1 MSRRAKLEIAEVNAV
16 TSLIPTWVKDLTDSS
31 VGDAFAQQLIT
42 ELQGD
47 KEARPP
53 FSLTDGVLS
62 KIDCI

>member
-1 MSRRAKLEIAEVNAV
+1 VNAV